1 MRDTFDVVVVGGG
14 HAGCEA
20 ALAAARLGRET
31 LLLTNEPATLARMSC
46 NPAIGGLAKGQVVR
60 EIDALGGAMA
70 RVADRTGIQF
80 KVLNGSRGP
89 AVRGLRCQSDKVLYA
104 AEMTAEVR
112 SSPRLTVAAGVAAGF
127 HVEEG
132 RLAGLVLEDGSR
144 IRCRAA
150 VVTTGTFLRGLVHV
164 GETQSPAG
172 RWNEPPAVSLST
184 ALAGLGLRLGRMK
197 TGTPPRVARASLDV
211 TAMREAPGDEN
222 PLPFSRLNREL
233 PFPRLPQV
241 LCWLT
246 YTGEESHD
254 LLRENL
260 HRSPLYSGQIVGRG
274 PRYCPSIE
282 DKVVRFPDRERHQIF
297 VEPEGLTTDWMYL
310 NGLSMSLPVE
320 VQERVVRALPGCRN
334 AVFLRPAYAV
344 EYDVVYPE
352 QLDDTLEVRALRG
365 LFLAGQING
374 TSGYEEAAGQGLVA
388 GVNAAFAV
396 APGTR
401 EGFVLRRDEAYIGV
415 MIDDLVTLG
424 TEEPYRL
431 MTSRA
436 EHRLLLGPDSAYRRL
451 LPRAVAAGLVPASV
465 AEPLLEREER
475 LVASRRTLEETRV
488 SPSTPVRAFLAGRGI
503 ELNEQVTL
511 AGLLRRPDV
520 GLDTVD
526 GLLCELGRDAPGG
539 SAPSGA
545 AALAETLQGLE
556 PEDATR
562 LVDEVR
568 YDGFLRKEEDV
579 VRRLRS
585 AGERTIPPAFT
596 YRGVP
601 GLSAEAVEKLDRH
614 RPRTIGQAG
623 RIPGVTP
630 AAVTIVLARILARA
644 GTRTA
649 DSSFGPAPMS
659 GETGP

>member
-1 MRDTFDVVVVGGG
+1 MLGVMSPHEAQFDVIVVGGG
-14 HAGCEA
+14 HAGAEA
-20 ALAAARLGRET
+20 AWAAANLGARVALVT
-31 LLLTNEPATLARMSC
+31 LDPRAIGVMSC

-112 SSPRLTVAAGVAAGF
+112 SAPRLTVAAGVAAGF

-132 RLAGLVLEDGSR
+132 RLTGLVLEDGSL
-144 IRCRAA
+144 IHCRAA

-164 GETQSPAG
+164 GDTQSPAG

-246 YTGEESHD
+246 YTGEEVHD

-260 HRSPLYSGQIVGRG
+260 HRSPLYSGRIVGRG

-310 NGLSMSLPVE
+310 NGLSMSLPVD

-352 QLDDTLEVRALRG
+352 QLDDTLEVRALQG

-401 EGFVLRRDEAYIGV
+401 EAFVLRRDEAYIGV

-451 LPRAVAAGLVPASV
+451 LPRAVAAGLVPPSV

-475 LVASRRTLEETRV
+475 LVASRSTLEETRV
-488 SPSTPVRAFLAGRGI
+488 SPSASVRAFLARRGI

-511 AGLLRRPDV
+511 AGLLRRPEV
-520 GLDTVD
+520 GLETVD
-526 GLLCELGRDAPGG
+526 GLLRELGCEAELRAM
-539 SAPSGA
+539 
-545 AALAETLQGLE
+545 LAELE
-556 PEDATR
+556 PEDAGR

-585 AGERTIPPAFT
+585 AEERTIPAAFA

-630 AAVTIVLARILARA
+630 AAVTIVLARILARTNA
-644 GTRTA
+644 EASGV
-649 DSSFGPAPMS
+649 PMS
-659 GETGP
+659 ETARATGPGAGI